1 MKRGGL
7 VGAVL
12 LLVACSSLF
21 AADDTD
27 ARRSVVKVFC
37 TNNALNLGSP
47 WKRGEGRQLSGSGVW
62 LGGKRILTNEHLVVY
77 ATQISIQPYE
87 SADRIPAE
95 AIAVSPEMDLAV
107 LELDDD
113 TSFANLKPPAFS
125 DQLPRLQS
133 EVRVYGFPEGGDSL
147 SVTEGIV
154 SRIEYSRYGHGA
166 HGLRVQVDAAINP
179 GNSGGPA
186 FADNQIIGI
195 AFRKRSQS
203 DNIGYVIPSE
213 EVQRFL
219 ADVEDGH
226 YDGKL
231 CLPIEY
237 QFLLNRSLRGKL
249 GLKAEQT
256 GVWVRSL
263 VETEE
268 SFPIHVGDVVT
279 HIGEHDIDNNGNAK
293 LGEDL
298 RVNFEYF
305 ISSVAKD
312 DKVPLRVIR
321 DGEEITVDTPVRRPP
336 PRLLRPLKGEYPPY
350 FVYGPLVFIAAPE
363 ESVTG
368 VESYLAS
375 SDPQQRLSAVAGM
388 TFLTWR
394 RSPLLL
400 RRFEPPKS
408 EGEEL
413 VLVSSWLS
421 HRIGIG
427 YSSPTM
433 QVVSQ
438 VNGMDIHSLKHLVE
452 TLRDLKDDHVEFRF
466 ADEHVETLV
475 FDRQPLVDA
484 TEEILLNNAIPR
496 QASKE
501 LMEVWNQKQESK

>member
-95 AIAVSPEMDLAV
+95 VLAVSPEMDLAV
-107 LELDDD
+107 LELDD
-113 TSFANLKPPAFS
+113 TPFADLKPPVFS
-125 DQLPRLQS
+125 EQLPRLQS

-186 FADNQIIGI
+186 YADNQIIGI
-195 AFRKRSQS
+195 AFQKRSQS

-226 YDGKL
+226 YDGKP

-237 QFLLNRSLRGKL
+237 QYLLNRSLRGKL
-249 GLKAEQT
+249 GLQAEQT
-256 GVWVRSL
+256 GVWVHSL
-263 VETEE
+263 VETDDA
-268 SFPIHVGDVVT
+268 FPIHVGDIVT
-279 HIGEHDIDNNGNAK
+279 HIGQHDIDNNGNAR

-312 DKVPLRVIR
+312 DKVPLRVLR
-321 DGEEITVDTPVRRPP
+321 DGKEVTVDTPVRRPS
-336 PRLLRPLKGEYPPY
+336 PRLIRPLKGEYPPY

-363 ESVTG
+363 ECLIG

-388 TFLTWR
+388 AFLTWR

-408 EGEEL
+408 EGEQL
-413 VLVSSWLS
+413 VLVSGWLS

-433 QVVSQ
+433 QVVSH
-438 VNGMDIHSLKHLVE
+438 VNGIEIHSLKHLVE
-452 TLRDLKDDHVEFRF
+452 TLRNLKDKYVEFRF

-484 TEEILLNNAIPR
+484 TEDILLNNAIPR

-501 LMEVWNQKQESK
+501 LMEVWNQKKQSE